1 MIEWHF
7 YASGPNPDTK
17 SKKYSINGSI
27 EEERSGVLY
36 PISIAVNWSQV
47 TGYKLWVG
55 AWMSGNYNYSIVE
68 QVQCGSFLAQ
78 SLASYNIPW
87 AINADNKFYNF
98 SSYYWIIVG
107 DTGE

>member
-1 MIEWHF
+1 VIIEWHF

-55 AWMSGNYNYSIVE
+55 AWMSGNYYYSIVE
-68 QVQCGSFLAQ
+68 QVQFGS
-78 SLASYNIPW
+78 
-87 AINADNKFYNF
+87 
-98 SSYYWIIVG
+98 
-107 DTGE
+107 